1 MKLMPPRASGLF
13 QGFSA
18 RATSVVASRS
28 HVPYPRRR
36 LGFAALLAT
45 GAFAASAALGQTASN
60 VNSSTPPVLE
70 EIVVTAQKRTESI
83 QNVPMGV
90 SVVGDE
96 QLQQYHV
103 TQLTDI
109 GAYVPGLQVDS
120 LGSPGQTQL
129 TIRGIAPVS
138 FNATVGTYIDDAPI
152 GATSFHNRGGFF
164 GLDLL
169 PYDVQRIEVLEGPQ
183 GTLYG
188 ANSIGGLLKYVLT
201 QPRLDGTTVQV
212 GADALSVAD
221 STGTG
226 TGARAMLNTQL
237 VPGALGLIASYA
249 YEHTPGFTDNFQ
261 TGQMDQNALRQDSGR
276 LALLWKIRDNVSLT
290 LGAFYQHSS
299 ADGNATVALDP
310 TTLEPLQG
318 KLTDNNFLPNLFH
331 EVLRYYSADLHWD
344 LSWAKLVA
352 VSSYSDQSIGL
363 VQDNTLF
370 IQGLIGAL
378 GGPVNDLSAFGNP
391 LTNYKF
397 TGEVRLSSPTDV
409 ALEWLV
415 GVYYDHEDGT
425 NIQTLTAQLADG
437 RTDTS
442 ISPVLGVP
450 LNPLLVASLPTLYK
464 EYAGFGDLTYH
475 ITQRFD
481 LSAGVRYAENK
492 QAFTQIAL
500 PGTAFTALGVIAP
513 GTFPGSSSQDVW
525 TYSASPRFHFSP
537 DVMGYIRVASGYQP
551 GGPNTALPGVPSA
564 VNASTLSNYEVGLK
578 SELWHHRAALNVS
591 GFDLEWK
598 KIQVLGALPNGVAY
612 NFNGGTA
619 RSRGFD
625 AEGMVRPLKG
635 LQLAATATYTD
646 AVFTQAIPSETVIS
660 GSPLP
665 FTPKWSGS
673 FRAEYSHALV
683 GDWNAR
689 VGGGL
694 RLVGARYDSG
704 ISFVTGLT
712 VADLFRVKSYTALDL
727 NGGVGNSRYTVG
739 LYVKNVTDKRAYL
752 TIQNTST
759 GETEGT
765 VLQPRTIGLSVDV
778 KF

>member
-1 MKLMPPRASGLF
+1 MKPMPRRASGLF
-13 QGFSA
+13 QCSPA
-18 RATSVVASRS
+18 RATSLVASRS
-28 HVPYPRRR
+28 HVPLHPRRPF
-36 LGFAALLAT
+36 GFAALLAMC
-45 GAFAASAALGQTASN
+45 AFAATALGQTASIA
-60 VNSSTPPVLE
+60 SSSSSPVLE

-96 QLQQYHV
+96 QLRQYHV

-120 LGSPGQTQL
+120 SGSPGQTQL

-138 FNATVGTYIDDAPI
+138 FNATVATYIDDAPI

-212 GADALSVAD
+212 GADAFGVAD
-221 STGTG
+221 SNGTG

-249 YEHTPGFTDNFQ
+249 YEHTPGFIDNFQ
-261 TGQMDQNALRQDSGR
+261 TGQTDQNALRQDSGR
-276 LALLWKIRDNVSLT
+276 LALLWQIRDNVSLT

-299 ADGNATVALDP
+299 ADGNATVVLDP
-310 TTLEPLQG
+310 TKLEPLQG

-331 EVLRYYSADLHWD
+331 QVFRYYSADLHWD

-352 VSSYSDQSIGL
+352 VSSYSDQRIGL
-363 VQDNTLF
+363 VQDNTVF
-370 IQGLIGAL
+370 DTGLIGAI
-378 GGPVNDLSAFGNP
+378 GGSANDLSAFVNP
-391 LTNYKF
+391 LTNHKF
-397 TGEVRLSSPTDV
+397 TEEVRLASATNG

-415 GVYYDHEDGT
+415 GAYYDHEDGT
-425 NIQTLTAQLADG
+425 NIQTLTVQRADG
-437 RTDTS
+437 TPDTS

-450 LNPLLVASLPTLYK
+450 FNPLLVASLPTLYK

-481 LSAGVRYAENK
+481 LSAGFRYAENK
-492 QAFTQIAL
+492 QTFTQIAL
-500 PGTAFTALGVIAP
+500 PNTPFTALGAVTP
-513 GTFPGSSSQDVW
+513 GTFAGGSSQGVW

-564 VNASTLSNYEVGLK
+564 VNASTLTNYEVGLK
-578 SELWHHRAALNVS
+578 SELWDHRAVLNVS
-591 GFDLEWK
+591 AFDLEWK
-598 KIQVLGALPNGVAY
+598 KIQVLGALPNGIAY

-619 RSRGFD
+619 RSRGFE

-646 AVFTQAIPSETVIS
+646 AIFTQVIPSETVIS
-660 GSPLP
+660 GTPLP

-673 FRAEYSHALV
+673 LRADYNQPLTDEWSAH
-683 GDWNAR
+683 

-694 RLVGARYDSG
+694 RLVGARYNSG
-704 ISFVTGLT
+704 ISLVTGLT
-712 VADLFRVKSYTALDL
+712 VADLFRVKSYSALDF
-727 NGGVGNSRYTVG
+727 NTGIANSRYTVG
-739 LYVKNVTDKRAYL
+739 LYVKNATDKRAYL

-765 VLQPRTIGLSVDV
+765 VLQPRTIGLSADV